1 MQASSAPRWPSSPSC
16 VPTAAPTA
24 PKSPAS
30 SAPRP
35 ARRST
40 NAWPAANRST
50 TSSATKTM
58 SKFYPLSVSQV
69 RNETRD
75 TIAVTF
81 AVPPEL
87 RESFQFRQGQHLTL
101 RAHIDSE
108 DVRRSYSICSAV
120 QDGALRVAIKRTPG
134 GAFSCW
140 ANDTLKAGATIDVM
154 PPMGHFNV
162 PLDCVNRKHYL
173 AFAAGSG
180 ITPILSIIK
189 TTLLAEPLSR
199 FTLFYGNRAS
209 SSVIFKEELTDLKDM
224 YLERLNLVYVMS
236 REQQDIELF
245 NGRITQEKCEQFL
258 QHWIKVEDY
267 DHAFIC
273 GPEDMMLGVSNA
285 LQAAGMPRQAIKI
298 ELFAASI
305 PKNAHK
311 PRAQLDTA
319 ARQETEVTVIMDGY
333 HTSFTMDRDKESILD
348 AGLRQGID
356 MRYSCKGGVC
366 STCRCK
372 VTEGKIEMDVNYAL
386 EDYEVARGFVLSCQ
400 SFPLTDKVVVDFD
413 QAE

>member
-1 MQASSAPRWPSSPSC
+1 
-16 VPTAAPTA
+16 
-24 PKSPAS
+24 
-30 SAPRP
+30 
-35 ARRST
+35 
-40 NAWPAANRST
+40 
-50 TSSATKTM
+50 M
-58 SKFYPLSVSQV
+58 SKFYPLTVAQV

-87 RESFQFRQGQHLTL
+87 QDQFRYQQGQHLTL
-101 RAHIDSE
+101 RALIGDE
-108 DVRRSYSICSAV
+108 DTRRSYSICSAV
-120 QDGALRVAIKRTPG
+120 QDNLLRVAIKRTPG
-134 GAFSCW
+134 GLFSSW
-140 ANDTLKAGATIDVM
+140 ANENLKPGHTLEVM

-162 PLDCVNRKHYL
+162 PLDAGQARHYA

-189 TTLLAEPLSR
+189 TTLLTEPQSR

-209 SSVIFKEELTDLKDM
+209 STVIFKEELTDLKDM
-224 YLERLNLVYVMS
+224 FLERLNIVYVMS

-245 NGRITQEKCEQFL
+245 NGRITKEKVQQFL
-258 QHWIKVEDY
+258 QHWIRIEDI
-267 DHAFIC
+267 DVAFIC
-273 GPEDMMLGVSNA
+273 GPEDMMLGVSAA
-285 LQAAGMPRQAIKI
+285 LQEAGMPKSNIKV

-305 PKNAHK
+305 PKHQHK
-311 PRAQLDTA
+311 PRQLDP
-319 ARQETEVTVIMDGY
+319 QEKHDTEVTVIIDGY
-333 HTSFTMDRDKESILD
+333 ASSFTMEKDKESILD
-348 AGLRQGID
+348 AGLRAGLD

-372 VTEGKIEMDVNYAL
+372 VVEGTVDMDVNYAL

-400 SFPLTDKVVVDFD
+400 SFPISDKVVVDFD